1 MPPLRELVRW
11 TLVTALAALGACAGP
26 ESSVRRET
34 ISEAL
39 DARAGAGI
47 ALQDDAGDLPP
58 DVDLSDGLARA
69 EAVSLALWKSPDFAA
84 DLAEIEVARARV
96 AAAGLFHDPVFSFLL
111 PLGPKQYEWT
121 LSVPLEALWQRDD
134 RIAVAEGDAQ
144 ALAQRLVAHGLDLVR
159 DTERAFDALVTARE
173 RARLAAELADAQRGV
188 ADLEQARLD
197 AGDIDL
203 GIFELAE
210 HAARVG
216 ADLSELRQAEV
227 ERAAVELAARMGLA
241 LEELP
246 ADLTA
251 PTADQTPSELERTV
265 LIERALAFRPEVRA
279 AELDIEAAAA
289 RVGLAKAEAWRIS
302 ALVDTNEEANDTVE
316 VGPGLEMTIPLFGSA
331 RAAERIAR
339 AEIERAARKYQ
350 AVRRSVVR
358 EVDEALIELRSSSV
372 SLERWRGDIL
382 PRAERM
388 LATSRAAYDAGQA
401 SRLDVLLAQ
410 VSWLQAVD
418 HQVEVRAR
426 ALAAD
431 SDLARSVGG
440 RKAAGADS

>member
-1 MPPLRELVRW
+1 MLAAAL
-11 TLVTALAALGACAGP
+11 LAAALAACQGP

-39 DARAGAGI
+39 TARAGAGI
-47 ALQDDAGDLPP
+47 ALEKDAGDLPP
-58 DVDLSDGLARA
+58 DVDLSDGLART

-84 DLAEIEVARARV
+84 DLAEIEVARAHV

-111 PLGPKQYEWT
+111 PLGPKQYEST

-159 DTERAFDALVTARE
+159 DTERSFDALVTARE
-173 RARLAAELADAQRGV
+173 RARLAAELADAQRSV
-188 ADLEQARLD
+188 SDLERSRLE

-203 GIFELAE
+203 SIFELAE

-216 ADLSELRQAEV
+216 ADLSDLRQAEV
-227 ERAAVELAARMGLA
+227 ERASVQLAARLGLA

-246 ADLTA
+246 AELTA
-251 PTADQTPSELERTV
+251 PTAESGPLELERSA
-265 LIERALAFRPEVRA
+265 LIEQALAFRPEVRA

-289 RVGLAKAEAWRIS
+289 RAGLARAEAWRIS

-316 VGPGLEMTIPLFGSA
+316 VGPGLEMSIPLFGGA

-350 AVRRSVVR
+350 AVRRGVVR
-358 EVDEALIELRSSSV
+358 EVDEALIEMRSSSV
-372 SLERWRGDIL
+372 SLERWRDDIL

-426 ALAAD
+426 TLAAD
-431 SDLARSVGG
+431 SDLARAVGG
-440 RKAAGADS
+440 RKTAGADS